1 MRPHLRPLRAGPAL
15 RFPRTPER
23 DYNAICS
30 LLQRALAD
38 RSKTITY
45 SFDIKEII
53 VSGDMAIVR
62 LVWTSKVSREGSAQ
76 VTRPRSPDWTCS
88 VGSPTAN
95 GGSRVIWRMKRR
107 DGVVMGKEFWKS
119 ACPHDCPSACSLEVE
134 RLSSTRIGRIRGAA
148 ANTYTDGVVCAKV
161 ARYAERVH
169 HPDRLKQPLQRSARR
184 ARASFGR
191 SPGTTP

>member
-1 MRPHLRPLRAGPAL
+1 MRRRALATLLACCWAFAAMADTAAEKAIRDALARWTADFNARDANRICDLFAPDLRYDFRGL
-15 RFPRTPER
+15 PER

-76 VTRPRSPDWTCS
+76 VTETKEPGLDVFRRQPD
-88 VGSPTAN
+88 GQ
-95 GGSRVIWRMKRR
+95 WR
-107 DGVVMGKEFWKS
+107 
-119 ACPHDCPSACSLEVE
+119 
-134 RLSSTRIGRIRGAA
+134 I
-148 ANTYTDGVVCAKV
+148 
-161 ARYAERVH
+161 ARYMAYEA
-169 HPDRLKQPLQRSARR
+169 P
-184 ARASFGR
+184 
-191 SPGTTP
+191 